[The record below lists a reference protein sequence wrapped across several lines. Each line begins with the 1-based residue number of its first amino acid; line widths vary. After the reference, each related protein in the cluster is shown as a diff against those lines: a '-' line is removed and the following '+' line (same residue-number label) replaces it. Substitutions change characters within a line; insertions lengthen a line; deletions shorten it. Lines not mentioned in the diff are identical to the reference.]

1 MTSYTRTMREA
12 REEMLQAESMSSA
25 QIDKLKKA
33 YEPMRDKRIST
44 ANANKLSAMM
54 DKFAKDKDVLIQLFK
69 ADIPFVSQSAVT
81 KLIIK
86 YNMKGAELNKLR
98 ERFGVES
105 VELDEMKSKNYALAV
120 KGKFV
125 AVGSKADMMKMK
137 KQKGGEVYMSP
148 GAKVG
153 GSPGKAEDVDLD
165 EALNPKDKKVVDA
178 FYDGRSMDGKMLS
191 TDGKKLE
198 KTGMGGQTIAS
209 KSGSKFKIVA
219 KMDSSSTQ
227 DVVKYIE
234 KSFPKNVIEEVEL
247 DEASKFSNAD
257 FILGFAVPWAKN
269 PTTQY
274 EPHLVNYV
282 KKLAPSGNR
291 EYAYKMVAQVVQQ
304 LINGGM
310 PAIRQWLQQ
319 NKGYYDKMDSKVK
332 KELMKGMKEEVD
344 LDEASIEFALGTK
357 HTDGVFGTTG
367 IEFNKDFKV
376 LTKKLGL
383 KVVRGDEKTKSGKPT
398 ARSQRFATV
407 SGSNANISKLLKTMR
422 MVKDKDGFPIKE
434 EVELDEFTVS
444 DVEIAMKKKYGKVDK
459 EAIEKLKKVQHMG
472 NVDRN
477 ALVKVGHGK
486 LHVESVDLDEKLDKE
501 DEPKVKE
508 IIKKLKGASQ
518 AHAGQAK
525 DLQKAVTEKDEL
537 DEAVDKNA
545 ADELKMYIENDAQLY
560 KSQLIPIVKNIQRK
574 MKSGKYDHRKAPKLW
589 MYLVDAAAK
598 KYVRSIH
605 GSGMVKSK
613 FDKQTRQYV
622 AQQMAD
628 EYKDEIEAQGGT
640 MFEEVGMDEAYSPK
654 QIKMAI
660 GIASDPRYK
669 GGNYSGAVK
678 AIEKIKGGLSQ
689 DKQVAAVL
697 KRQNEALGE
706 NLDGRTREY
715 RQHREKLESIR
726 SKRLEARD
734 IDPADIDTSATDD
747 DIKSA
752 GKNIMMQL
760 RKSVSLRGQYSV
772 EFLDKKK
779 VKVPQKIALAVIA
792 KYNSLKKPMDKEK
805 FQAKIAKSHKDL
817 LMGLKES
824 LDEKKKKPV
833 VFKGTPKQIKQQ
845 MKNLKKKDKIKIGEE
860 STLERMNKKLQEK
873 KNG

>member
-1 MTSYTRTMREA
+1 MREA
-12 REEMLQAESMSSA
+12 REEMLQAESMSAA

-234 KSFPKNVIEEVEL
+234 KSFPKNVIEEV
-247 DEASKFSNAD
+247 
-257 FILGFAVPWAKN
+257 
-269 PTTQY
+269 
-274 EPHLVNYV
+274 
-282 KKLAPSGNR
+282 
-291 EYAYKMVAQVVQQ
+291 
-304 LINGGM
+304 
-310 PAIRQWLQQ
+310 
-319 NKGYYDKMDSKVK
+319 
-332 KELMKGMKEEVD
+332 D
-344 LDEASIEFALGTK
+344 LDEAKYDLY
-357 HTDGVFGTTG
+357 H
-367 IEFNKDFKV
+367 KDFSSAMQHAYKMA
-376 LTKKLGL
+376 KKLHGITISPDEISD
-383 KVVRGDEKTKSGKPT
+383 KVATGPRKPSEGKTNKYRLEGDKGGIQIQVYNKGGSKP
-398 ARSQRFATV
+398 FEL
-407 SGSNANISKLLKTMR
+407 NMY
-422 MVKDKDGFPIKE
+422 KE
-434 EVELDEFTVS
+434 EVELDEAPKLPPHLAKFF
-444 DVEIAMKKKYGKVDK
+444 DK
-459 EAIEKLKKVQHMG
+459 DGNLKKDAA
-472 NVDRN
+472 DRI
-477 ALVKVGHGK
+477 AKGK
-486 LHVESVDLDEKLDKE
+486 QKLNIKDVTPKGYGPKEEVELDEKLDKE

-560 KSQLIPIVKNIQRK
+560 KSQLIPIVKNMQRK

-589 MYLVDAAAK
+589 MYLVDAGAK
-598 KYVRSIH
+598 KYVKEFGGDVRN
-605 GSGMVKSK
+605 M

>member
-12 REEMLQAESMSSA
+12 REEMLQTESMSSA

-165 EALNPKDKKVVDA
+165 EAKYDLYHKD
-178 FYDGRSMDGKMLS
+178 F
-191 TDGKKLE
+191 
-198 KTGMGGQTIAS
+198 
-209 KSGSKFKIVA
+209 
-219 KMDSSSTQ
+219 SSAMQ
-227 DVVKYIE
+227 
-234 KSFPKNVIEEVEL
+234 
-247 DEASKFSNAD
+247 
-257 FILGFAVPWAKN
+257 
-269 PTTQY
+269 
-274 EPHLVNYV
+274 H
-282 KKLAPSGNR
+282 
-291 EYAYKMVAQVVQQ
+291 AYKMAKKLHGITISPDEISDKVATGPRKPSEGKTNKYRLEGDKGGIQIQVY
-304 LINGGM
+304 
-310 PAIRQWLQQ
+310 
-319 NKGYYDKMDSKVK
+319 NKGGSKPF
-332 KELMKGMKEEVD
+332 ELNMY
-344 LDEASIEFALGTK
+344 
-357 HTDGVFGTTG
+357 
-367 IEFNKDFKV
+367 
-376 LTKKLGL
+376 
-383 KVVRGDEKTKSGKPT
+383 
-398 ARSQRFATV
+398 
-407 SGSNANISKLLKTMR
+407 
-422 MVKDKDGFPIKE
+422 KE
-434 EVELDEFTVS
+434 EVE
-444 DVEIAMKKKYGKVDK
+444 
-459 EAIEKLKKVQHMG
+459 
-472 NVDRN
+472 
-477 ALVKVGHGK
+477 
-486 LHVESVDLDEKLDKE
+486 LDEKLDKE

-560 KSQLIPIVKNIQRK
+560 KSQLIPIVKNMQRK

-589 MYLVDAAAK
+589 MYLVDAGAK
-598 KYVRSIH
+598 KYVKEFGGDVRN
-605 GSGMVKSK
+605 M

>member
-12 REEMLQAESMSSA
+12 REEMLQTESMSSA
-25 QIDKLKKA
+25 QIAKLKKV
-33 YEPMRDKRIST
+33 YEPMRDKKIST

-54 DKFAKDKDVLIQLFK
+54 DKFGKDKDVLIQLFK

-81 KLIIK
+81 KLITK

-153 GSPGKAEDVDLD
+153 GSPGKAEDVDLNESNLD
-165 EALNPKDKKVVDA
+165 LMRKAAGGAKQTLKMK
-178 FYDGRSMDGKMLS
+178 DGRIGMDSFTASAIMQIYDKVNDKNRKTMENLLN
-191 TDGKKLE
+191 DGKKADIVKLM
-198 KTGMGGQTIAS
+198 KFAMSKVNAS
-209 KSGSKFKIVA
+209 
-219 KMDSSSTQ
+219 
-227 DVVKYIE
+227 Y
-234 KSFPKNVIEEVEL
+234 EEFGEEFAL
-247 DEASKFSNAD
+247 DEAKYELYHKDFSSAM
-257 FILGFAVPWAKN
+257 
-269 PTTQY
+269 Q
-274 EPHLVNYV
+274 H
-282 KKLAPSGNR
+282 
-291 EYAYKMVAQVVQQ
+291 AYKMAKKLHGITISPDEISDKVATGPRKPSEGKTNKYRLEGDKGGIQIQVY
-304 LINGGM
+304 
-310 PAIRQWLQQ
+310 
-319 NKGYYDKMDSKVK
+319 NKGGSKPF
-332 KELMKGMKEEVD
+332 ELNMY
-344 LDEASIEFALGTK
+344 
-357 HTDGVFGTTG
+357 
-367 IEFNKDFKV
+367 
-376 LTKKLGL
+376 
-383 KVVRGDEKTKSGKPT
+383 
-398 ARSQRFATV
+398 
-407 SGSNANISKLLKTMR
+407 
-422 MVKDKDGFPIKE
+422 KE
-434 EVELDEFTVS
+434 EVE
-444 DVEIAMKKKYGKVDK
+444 
-459 EAIEKLKKVQHMG
+459 
-472 NVDRN
+472 
-477 ALVKVGHGK
+477 
-486 LHVESVDLDEKLDKE
+486 LDEKLDKE

-560 KSQLIPIVKNIQRK
+560 KSQLIPIVKNMQRK

-589 MYLVDAAAK
+589 MYLVDAGAK
-598 KYVRSIH
+598 KYVKEFGGDVRN
-605 GSGMVKSK
+605 M

-678 AIEKIKGGLSQ
+678 AIEKIKDGLSQ

>member
-1 MTSYTRTMREA
+1 MREA
-12 REEMLQAESMSSA
+12 REEMLQAESMSAA

-165 EALNPKDKKVVDA
+165 EAKYDLYHKD
-178 FYDGRSMDGKMLS
+178 F
-191 TDGKKLE
+191 
-198 KTGMGGQTIAS
+198 
-209 KSGSKFKIVA
+209 
-219 KMDSSSTQ
+219 SSAMQ
-227 DVVKYIE
+227 
-234 KSFPKNVIEEVEL
+234 
-247 DEASKFSNAD
+247 
-257 FILGFAVPWAKN
+257 
-269 PTTQY
+269 
-274 EPHLVNYV
+274 H
-282 KKLAPSGNR
+282 
-291 EYAYKMVAQVVQQ
+291 AYKMAKKLHGITISPDEISDKVATGPRKPSEGKTNKYRLEGDKGGIQIQVY
-304 LINGGM
+304 
-310 PAIRQWLQQ
+310 
-319 NKGYYDKMDSKVK
+319 NKGGSKPF
-332 KELMKGMKEEVD
+332 ELNMY
-344 LDEASIEFALGTK
+344 
-357 HTDGVFGTTG
+357 
-367 IEFNKDFKV
+367 
-376 LTKKLGL
+376 
-383 KVVRGDEKTKSGKPT
+383 
-398 ARSQRFATV
+398 
-407 SGSNANISKLLKTMR
+407 
-422 MVKDKDGFPIKE
+422 KE
-434 EVELDEFTVS
+434 EVE
-444 DVEIAMKKKYGKVDK
+444 
-459 EAIEKLKKVQHMG
+459 
-472 NVDRN
+472 
-477 ALVKVGHGK
+477 
-486 LHVESVDLDEKLDKE
+486 LDEKLDKE

-560 KSQLIPIVKNIQRK
+560 KSQLIPIVKNMQRK

-589 MYLVDAAAK
+589 MYLVDAGAK
-598 KYVRSIH
+598 KYVKEFGGDVRN
-605 GSGMVKSK
+605 M

>member
-1 MTSYTRTMREA
+1 MAKKLHGITISPDEISDKVATGPRKPSEGKTNKYRLEGDKGGI
-12 REEMLQAESMSSA
+12 
-25 QIDKLKKA
+25 QIQV
-33 YEPMRDKRIST
+33 Y
-44 ANANKLSAMM
+44 NKGGS
-54 DKFAKDKDVLIQLFK
+54 K
-69 ADIPFVSQSAVT
+69 PF
-81 KLIIK
+81 
-86 YNMKGAELNKLR
+86 ELNMYK
-98 ERFGVES
+98 
-105 VELDEMKSKNYALAV
+105 
-120 KGKFV
+120 
-125 AVGSKADMMKMK
+125 
-137 KQKGGEVYMSP
+137 
-148 GAKVG
+148 
-153 GSPGKAEDVDLD
+153 
-165 EALNPKDKKVVDA
+165 
-178 FYDGRSMDGKMLS
+178 
-191 TDGKKLE
+191 
-198 KTGMGGQTIAS
+198 
-209 KSGSKFKIVA
+209 
-219 KMDSSSTQ
+219 
-227 DVVKYIE
+227 
-234 KSFPKNVIEEVEL
+234 EEVEL
-247 DEASKFSNAD
+247 DEAPK
-257 FILGFAVPWAKN
+257 LP
-269 PTTQY
+269 
-274 EPHLVNYV
+274 PHLA
-282 KKLAPSGNR
+282 K
-291 EYAYKMVAQVVQQ
+291 
-304 LINGGM
+304 
-310 PAIRQWLQQ
+310 
-319 NKGYYDKMDSKVK
+319 
-332 KELMKGMKEEVD
+332 
-344 LDEASIEFALGTK
+344 F
-357 HTDGVFGTTG
+357 F
-367 IEFNKDFKV
+367 
-376 LTKKLGL
+376 
-383 KVVRGDEKTKSGKPT
+383 
-398 ARSQRFATV
+398 
-407 SGSNANISKLLKTMR
+407 
-422 MVKDKDGFPIKE
+422 DKDGNLKKDAADRIAKGKQKLNIKDVTPKGYGPKE
-434 EVELDEFTVS
+434 EVE
-444 DVEIAMKKKYGKVDK
+444 
-459 EAIEKLKKVQHMG
+459 
-472 NVDRN
+472 
-477 ALVKVGHGK
+477 
-486 LHVESVDLDEKLDKE
+486 LDEKLDKE

>member
-25 QIDKLKKA
+25 QIAKLKKV
-33 YEPMRDKRIST
+33 YEPMRDKKIST

-54 DKFAKDKDVLIQLFK
+54 DKFGKDKDVLIQLFK

-227 DVVKYIE
+227 EVVKYIE

-247 DEASKFSNAD
+247 DEASK
-257 FILGFAVPWAKN
+257 LP
-269 PTTQY
+269 
-274 EPHLVNYV
+274 PHLA
-282 KKLAPSGNR
+282 K
-291 EYAYKMVAQVVQQ
+291 
-304 LINGGM
+304 
-310 PAIRQWLQQ
+310 
-319 NKGYYDKMDSKVK
+319 
-332 KELMKGMKEEVD
+332 
-344 LDEASIEFALGTK
+344 F
-357 HTDGVFGTTG
+357 F
-367 IEFNKDFKV
+367 
-376 LTKKLGL
+376 
-383 KVVRGDEKTKSGKPT
+383 
-398 ARSQRFATV
+398 
-407 SGSNANISKLLKTMR
+407 
-422 MVKDKDGFPIKE
+422 DKDGNLKKDAAARIAKGQQKLNIKDVTPKGYGPSE
-434 EVELDEFTVS
+434 EV
-444 DVEIAMKKKYGKVDK
+444 
-459 EAIEKLKKVQHMG
+459 
-472 NVDRN
+472 
-477 ALVKVGHGK
+477 
-486 LHVESVDLDEKLDKE
+486 
-501 DEPKVKE
+501 
-508 IIKKLKGASQ
+508 
-518 AHAGQAK
+518 
-525 DLQKAVTEKDEL
+525 EL

-715 RQHREKLESIR
+715 RQHRERLESLR
-726 SKRLEARD
+726 AKRLEARD
-734 IDPADIDTSATDD
+734 MDPADIDTSATDD

-752 GKNIMMQL
+752 DKNIMMQL

-792 KYNSLKKPMDKEK
+792 KYNSLRKPMDKEK
-805 FQAKIAKSHKDL
+805 FQAKVAKSHRDL
-817 LMGLKES
+817 LMGLKEG

-833 VFKGTPKQIKQQ
+833 VFKGTPKEIKQQ

-860 STLERMNKKLQEK
+860 STLDRMNKKLQEK